1 MNIEDIAEEWTRFNG
16 VIKLKLKEGAK
27 PPQQMVNSS
36 KVQGLQDMITLQMQ
50 LMDDVSGVHGAL
62 QGKQASSGTSGVLYQ
77 QQANN
82 ASTSIIDLLETYSSF
97 LTMTVKVAGRSAV
110 VRYDPQTMGGIDFD
124 LAITESYDTPV
135 YRALNNELLLQLL
148 NAKQITIEQMLQ
160 VGAFPFGDQLLQL
173 IQTQKQELER
183 QQQMLAQQGALPAEG
198 VAGGQV

>member
-1 MNIEDIAEEWTRFNG
+1 
-16 VIKLKLKEGAK
+16 
-27 PPQQMVNSS
+27 
-36 KVQGLQDMITLQMQ
+36 
-50 LMDDVSGVHGAL
+50 MDDVSGVHGAL
-62 QGKQASSGTSGVLYQ
+62 QGKQAASGTSGVLYQ

-97 LTMTVKVAGRSAV
+97 LTADAKKKLKNIQQFYDEPMTVKVAGRSAV

-183 QQQMLAQQGALPAEG
+183 QQQMLAQQGALPAQ
-198 VAGGQV
+198 ASTTPAS